1 MLADSGL
8 SKKFRVKIV
17 VIACYMILGYLMGTK
32 SYKVW
37 LIDEFKCIISRD
49 VVFNEYAF
57 YKGLFKFDQ
66 SHSKQVH
73 IEVKQADLNK
83 YDIVESSD
91 EPGLSSDPIHT
102 PKYED
107 KGLNQQIS

>member
-1 MLADSGL
+1 MLVDSGL
-8 SKKFRVKIV
+8 SKKFRIKIV
-17 VIACYMILGYLMGTK
+17 VITCYMISGYLIGTK
-32 SYKVW
+32 SYKLW

-66 SHSKQVH
+66 SRSKQVH
-73 IEVKQADLNK
+73 IEVEQVDLNK

-91 EPGLSSDPIHT
+91 ELSLSSNPIHT

-107 KGLNQQIS
+107 KGLTQQLS